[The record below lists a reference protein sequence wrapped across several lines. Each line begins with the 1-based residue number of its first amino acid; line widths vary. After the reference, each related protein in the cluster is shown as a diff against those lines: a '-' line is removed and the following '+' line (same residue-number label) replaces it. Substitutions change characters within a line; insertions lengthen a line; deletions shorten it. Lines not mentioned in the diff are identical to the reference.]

1 MRQPGSVLSVM
12 STHRPSRIRPQF
24 VVLVLIVV
32 LVFGFAACGS
42 ESEGEARTER
52 DGQGAAQVEIVDFTF
67 KPSTLTVKAGTTV
80 TWTNRDGFAHTVDSE
95 DDSFVSESLNQ
106 GDSFRHTFETTG
118 TFPYI
123 CGIHNSMTGTVTV
136 T

>member
-1 MRQPGSVLSVM
+1 M
-12 STHRPSRIRPQF
+12 SAHRPSRTRPLLVASTF
-24 VVLVLIVV
+24 VLT
-32 LVFGFAACGS
+32 LVFGVAACGS
-42 ESEGEARTER
+42 EREGEDAAER
-52 DGQGAAQVEIVDFTF
+52 GRRGAASVEIVNFIF
-67 KPSTLTVKAGTTV
+67 KPQSLTVEAGTTV

-95 DDSFVSESLNQ
+95 DDSFVSENLNQ
-106 GDSFRHTFETTG
+106 GDSFRHTFETAG